1 VSAEH
6 LAQGARLPGASSP
19 EARSRGREDSG
30 ATATST
36 THGARDHA
44 RAQGGTVVEAM
55 PTLPASAWPAPPA
68 GVAAADLTWA
78 EVIGGGDYTN
88 KVVARGTTI
97 RLTDLAGDACAHLLL
112 FNADQPWERLNVA
125 DTVKVPWQAYLGA
138 GHPLLSDQ
146 GRVLATLTEDTSGHH
161 DALCGTSTRA
171 RNEERYGD
179 GQAQGP
185 SPAGRELLLLGA
197 LKHGL
202 GPRDVP
208 PSLSLFQGV
217 RVGDEGALTFT
228 GSAGAGA
235 SVTLRAEL
243 PLVALI
249 ANVPHPLDP
258 REAYTCSAL
267 EVLAWRGTPTASG
280 DPLWTAT
287 PESERAFLNTADYAA
302 ARGI

>member
-1 VSAEH
+1 MSAT
-6 LAQGARLPGASSP
+6 G
-19 EARSRGREDSG
+19 
-30 ATATST
+30 T

-44 RAQGGTVVEAM
+44 RAMAGTAVETM
-55 PTLPASAWPAPPA
+55 PTLPPTAWPAVPD
-68 GVAAADLTWA
+68 GVAAQDLTWA
-78 EVIGGGDYTN
+78 EVVGGGNYTN

-97 RLTDLAGDACAHLLL
+97 RLTDLAGDACAHVLL

-125 DTVKVPWQAYLGA
+125 DTVKVPWQAYLST

-146 GRVLATLTEDTSGHH
+146 GRVLATVVADDSGRH
-161 DALCGTSTRA
+161 DALCGTSSRA

-179 GQAQGP
+179 GAPQGP
-185 SPAGRELLLLGA
+185 SPAGRELLLLAA

-202 GPRDVP
+202 GPRDIP
-208 PSLSLFQGV
+208 PSISFFQGV
-217 RVGDEGALTFT
+217 RVGDDGRLAFT

-243 PLVALI
+243 PLVVLV

-258 REAYTCSAL
+258 RGDYTCTSL
-267 EVLAWRGTPTASG
+267 EVLAWRGAPTG
-280 DPLWTAT
+280 PQDPLWSAT

>member
-1 VSAEH
+1 MSAT
-6 LAQGARLPGASSP
+6 G
-19 EARSRGREDSG
+19 
-30 ATATST
+30 T

-44 RAQGGTVVEAM
+44 RAMAGTVVATM
-55 PTLPASAWPAPPA
+55 PTLPPTAWPAVPD
-68 GVAAADLTWA
+68 GVAAHDLTWA
-78 EVIGGGDYTN
+78 EVVGGGNYTN

-97 RLTDLAGDACAHLLL
+97 RLTDLAGDACAHVLL

-125 DTVKVPWQAYLGA
+125 DTVKVPWQAYLSA

-146 GRVLATLTEDTSGHH
+146 GRVLATVVGDDSGHH
-161 DALCGTSTRA
+161 DALCGTSSRA

-179 GQAQGP
+179 GAPQGA
-185 SPAGRELLLLGA
+185 SPAGRDLLLLAA

-202 GPRDVP
+202 GTRDIP
-208 PSLSLFQGV
+208 PSISFFQGV
-217 RVGDEGALTFT
+217 RVGDDGRLAFT

-243 PLVALI
+243 PLVALV

-258 REAYTCSAL
+258 RTDYTCTSL
-267 EVLAWRGTPTASG
+267 EVLAWRGAPTG
-280 DPLWTAT
+280 PQDPLWSAT

>member
-1 VSAEH
+1 VSE
-6 LAQGARLPGASSP
+6 
-19 EARSRGREDSG
+19 
-30 ATATST
+30 TST
-36 THGARDHA
+36 TRGARDHA

-55 PTLPASAWPAPPA
+55 PTLPASAWPSPPGA
-68 GVAAADLTWA
+68 VAAADLTWA
-78 EVIGGGDYTN
+78 EVVAGGNYTN

-112 FNADQPWERLNVA
+112 LNADQPWERLNVA

-146 GRVLATLTEDTSGHH
+146 GRVLASVVADGSGHH
-161 DALCGTSTRA
+161 DALCGTSSRA
-171 RNEERYGD
+171 ANEARYGD
-179 GQAQGP
+179 GAAQGP
-185 SPAGRELLLLGA
+185 SPAGRELLLLAA

-217 RVGDEGALTFT
+217 RVGDDGGLTFA

-243 PLVALI
+243 PLIVLI

-258 REAYTCSAL
+258 RAAYTCSAL
-267 EVLAWRGTPTASG
+267 EVLAWRGAATAPD
-280 DPLWTAT
+280 DPLWSAT
-287 PESERAFLNTADYAA
+287 PEARRAFLNTMDYAG
-302 ARGI
+302 ARGLA

>member
-1 VSAEH
+1 MSVT
-6 LAQGARLPGASSP
+6 G
-19 EARSRGREDSG
+19 
-30 ATATST
+30 T

-44 RAQGGTVVEAM
+44 RAMAGTVVETM
-55 PTLPASAWPAPPA
+55 PTLPPTAWPAVPD
-68 GVAAADLTWA
+68 GVAAQDLTWA
-78 EVIGGGDYTN
+78 EVVGGGNYTN
-88 KVVARGTTI
+88 KLVARGTTI
-97 RLTDLAGDACAHLLL
+97 RLTDLAGDACAHVLL

-125 DTVKVPWQAYLGA
+125 DTVKVPWQAYLSA

-146 GRVLATLTEDTSGHH
+146 GRVLATVVGDDSGHH
-161 DALCGTSTRA
+161 DALCGTSSRA

-179 GQAQGP
+179 GAPQGA
-185 SPAGRELLLLGA
+185 SPAGRDLLLLAA

-202 GPRDVP
+202 GPRDIP
-208 PSLSLFQGV
+208 PSISFFQGV
-217 RVGDEGALTFT
+217 RVGDDGRLAFT

-243 PLVALI
+243 PLVALV

-258 REAYTCSAL
+258 RTDYTCTSL
-267 EVLAWRGTPTASG
+267 EVLAWRGAPTG
-280 DPLWTAT
+280 PQDPLWSAT

>member
-1 VSAEH
+1 MT
-6 LAQGARLPGASSP
+6 G
-19 EARSRGREDSG
+19 
-30 ATATST
+30 TST

-55 PTLPASAWPAPPA
+55 PTLPASAWPAPPP
-68 GVAAADLTWA
+68 GVDAADLTWA
-78 EVIGGGDYTN
+78 EVVAGGNYTN

-97 RLTDLAGDACAHLLL
+97 RLTDRHGDACAHVLL
-112 FNADQPWERLNVA
+112 FNADQPWERLNAA
-125 DTVKVPWQAYLGA
+125 DTVKVPWQAYLSA

-146 GRVLATLTEDTSGHH
+146 GRVLATLVDDGAAGHH
-161 DALCGTSTRA
+161 DALCSTTSRA
-171 RNEERYGD
+171 ANAVRYGD
-179 GQAQGP
+179 GEAQGP

-202 GPRDVP
+202 GARDVP
-208 PSLSLFQGV
+208 PSVSFFQVVWVEDDGTL
-217 RVGDEGALTFT
+217 DFA

-243 PLVALI
+243 PLVVLI

-258 REAYTCSAL
+258 RESYTCTAL
-267 EVLAWRGTPTASG
+267 EVLAWRGAPTAPE
-280 DPLWTAT
+280 DPLWSAS
-287 PESERAFLNTADYAA
+287 PEAERAYLNTMDYAV